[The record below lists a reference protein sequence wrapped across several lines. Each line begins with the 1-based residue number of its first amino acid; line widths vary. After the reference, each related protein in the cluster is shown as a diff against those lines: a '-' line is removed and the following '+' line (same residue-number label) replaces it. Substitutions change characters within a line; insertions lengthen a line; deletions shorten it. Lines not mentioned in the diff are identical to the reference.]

1 MHEPA
6 ALKYLL
12 LLLLLLLPAPAC
24 RQESTTS
31 RRRSERRGSVRT
43 VDREKLRDKAR
54 QFQMKE
60 NLRLAMC
67 ARLQQQLKKSPKVAE
82 ELASEVLKVLQQRNL
97 PPDLSNDA
105 LAAIVQE
112 LSLRRNEQ
120 LALAAAATK
129 GSSGPEESYDDVAAM
144 SKERT
149 SGRRFSGSKDRS
161 ARSGDKQQRKPS
173 RGSASSSSQVNAQ
186 SSSRNGGDVGGADED
201 IYLTQSQLQQLST
214 GFRLPPRVS
223 PKKEKN
229 NGIWEEI
236 VKFSSVEEQLE
247 AKRKVDIKARQRA
260 ELAER
265 LGAQVNQKQAKSAIE
280 REASEKFHRD
290 NMQRLSELE
299 DDERRN
305 EQLRLE
311 KAKQLIAIQNEQRFA
326 KMKQHERE
334 AQIKKAQEAKMA
346 ELLRKQKEDDKQ
358 KELSRRE
365 REQDR
370 LRLVTLENQAQLEK
384 KRQEKEKERE
394 FEVKLAGDYV
404 KMEDAKEA
412 ARKKQ
417 LEDMG
422 NNIKA
427 KMKFFDDTA
436 KAGMDAKA
444 RDEEQRVLRFQD
456 EYLKQQAETERKK
469 KADAEAKNRAQQE
482 FLKQQMQE
490 KRVRDDDA
498 KRELNKQ
505 AELWKAERVE
515 AERRER
521 VTNQQRAV
529 RNVTQQE
536 ILRQQMRD
544 KEQRLLQADQT
555 ALEVQLNT
563 SILDKIHKQ
572 TGSAHANGA
581 VVVSETQ
588 NRSREL
594 QEKEQSFL
602 QQRPPRNSSK
612 F

>member
-1 MHEPA
+1 M
-6 ALKYLL
+6 
-12 LLLLLLLPAPAC
+12 
-24 RQESTTS
+24 
-31 RRRSERRGSVRT
+31 RT
-43 VDREKLRDKAR
+43 VDREKLRGKAR

-105 LAAIVQE
+105 LTAIVQE
-112 LSLRRNEQ
+112 LSVRRNEQ
-120 LALAAAATK
+120 LALAAAVTK
-129 GSSGPEESYDDVAAM
+129 GSSGPEENYNDMVAIN
-144 SKERT
+144 KDRQL
-149 SGRRFSGSKDRS
+149 GRRSSGSKDRS

-173 RGSASSSSQVNAQ
+173 RGRASSGFQVNEQ
-186 SSSRNGGDVGGADED
+186 NSSRTGGDSVDED
-201 IYLTQSQLQQLST
+201 VYLTQSQLQQLST

-247 AKRKVDIKARQRA
+247 AKHKADIKLRQRA

-265 LGAQVNQKQAKSAIE
+265 LSAQVNQKQAKSAIE

-311 KAKQLIAIQNEQRFA
+311 KAKQLIQIQNDQRLA

-334 AQIKKAQEAKMA
+334 LQIKKAQETKMA
-346 ELLRKQKEDDKQ
+346 ELLRKQKEDDKL
-358 KELSRRE
+358 KELARRE
-365 REQDR
+365 REQER
-370 LRLVTLENQAQLEK
+370 LRLVSLENQAQLEK

-394 FEVKLAGDYV
+394 LEMKLASDYV

-417 LEDMG
+417 FEDMA

-444 RDEEQRVLRFQD
+444 REEEERIARFQD
-456 EYLKQQAETERKK
+456 EYLKQQTEIECKK

-490 KRVRDDDA
+490 KRVRDDAA
-498 KRELNKQ
+498 KRELSKQ
-505 AELWKAERVE
+505 AELWKAERME

-521 VTNQQRAV
+521 VANQQRV
-529 RNVTQQE
+529 MRDGTQQE

-544 KEQRLLQADQT
+544 KEQRALEADQT

-572 TGSAHANGA
+572 TGNAQANGA

-588 NRSREL
+588 NRSREVRYL
-594 QEKEQSFL
+594 LLLNLIGHCLFVGGSWSL
-602 QQRPPRNSSK
+602 
-612 F
+612 